1 MAELR
6 AMESVVVY
14 SSPTCVHCQAA
25 KAFLTASGVDFDEV
39 DVREDVEG
47 REELIEL
54 TGQLAV
60 PVIVVRR
67 DRRPGLRP
75 APAPGA
81 AGTAARAL
89 VLELGLQL
97 AQV

>member
-25 KAFLTASGVDFDEV
+25 KAFLTASGVDLDEV

-60 PVIVVRR
+60 PVIVVGETVVQGF
-67 DRRPGLRP
+67 DRPRLQ
-75 APAPGA
+75 
-81 AGTAARAL
+81 AL
-89 VLELGLQL
+89 LGLPP
-97 AQV
+97 AR